1 MEDEHREHG
10 QTLASSATHS
20 NAQQQPHTFIFS
32 SSPTDVESSRV
43 EQEPLSFINRIS
55 SPLVSI
61 WCLRADTMLAAV
73 ATALALVLNLSI
85 SCCADSLEGCCV
97 YRGER
102 ASLACARLWR

>member
-20 NAQQQPHTFIFS
+20 DAQQQPHTFIFS

-85 SCCADSLEGCCV
+85 ST
-97 YRGER
+97 
-102 ASLACARLWR
+102 